1 MHLLPFALVAMAAL
15 LAGCQPATTAPS
27 WQGYIEAEPL
37 YAASPVAG
45 PLQQVMVEPGQQL
58 GGGELLFALDP
69 TPWQAAVAAA
79 SAQLAQ
85 AQAQR
90 ADLASGARRE
100 ELAVFSARKQQATA
114 ALALAQSQYQ
124 RQQQLLVQQLT
135 SREAFDQAQATLERE
150 RQALAEAEAS
160 LASARLAA
168 RTDAQQAAQ
177 AASDAAAAQLAHAQW
192 QLAASRQYAHEAATV
207 AEVLFRPGEVVAS
220 GQPVLLLHPHQ
231 RRRIRFYIAESERP
245 HWRGGD
251 ALLIHCDG
259 CQPFNATVSRIAD
272 SVSFSPPVIFSEQ
285 QRARLLYL
293 VEAQVDPAIA
303 PQLPA
308 GQPVSVYR
316 QQAAP

>member
-15 LAGCQPATTAPS
+15 LAGCQPAATAPS

-37 YAASPVAG
+37 YAASPLAG

-58 GGGELLFALDP
+58 QGGELLFALDP
-69 TPWQAAVAAA
+69 TPWQATVAAA

-100 ELAVFSARKQQATA
+100 ELAVLSARKQQAAA

-124 RQQQLLVQQLT
+124 RQQQLLAQQLT

-150 RQALAEAEAS
+150 RQALAEAEAA

-231 RRRIRFYIAESERP
+231 RRRIRFYIAEGERP
-245 HWRGGD
+245 HWHGGD
-251 ALLIHCDG
+251 QLLIRCDG
-259 CQPFNATVSRIAD
+259 CQPFSATVSRIAD
-272 SVSFSPPVIFSEQ
+272 NVSFSPPVIFSEQ

-293 VEAQVDPAIA
+293 VEAQPDPTIA

-316 QQAAP
+316 RQAAP